1 MAKDT
6 SHIPLIM
13 DIEQKQLDTQ
23 NSVTIRSFCSSDAP
37 HVLHVY
43 FTGLVNGVDSAG
55 HFAITRAFLH
65 WTPMYFAYILS
76 LSGGGAFLLALQTD
90 IQMLGLAIVLLS
102 CGFMLFVYYRIR
114 RTFMGYYQDG
124 LRHDMTDI
132 SQYYRQDHEKD
143 GYPIRRFW
151 VAEIP
156 SLTSDSGYEVVGCV
170 ALDCSSRSDGPLF
183 GELKRLFVLP
193 AHRKRGIGTK
203 LMRTVIVYAKEQKIA
218 LLQLET
224 TNFQPVA
231 REMYSRLGWHHNSTR
246 ESDFQAGGMRMSF
259 VEYLLPL

>member
-1 MAKDT
+1 
-6 SHIPLIM
+6 
-13 DIEQKQLDTQ
+13 
-23 NSVTIRSFCSSDAP
+23 
-37 HVLHVY
+37 
-43 FTGLVNGVDSAG
+43 
-55 HFAITRAFLH
+55 
-65 WTPMYFAYILS
+65 
-76 LSGGGAFLLALQTD
+76 
-90 IQMLGLAIVLLS
+90 LGLALVLLS

-114 RTFMGYYQDG
+114 RTFLGYYQDG

-170 ALDCSSRSDGPLF
+170 ALGKLVISRKYPLLLTDIDGPLF

-193 AHRKRGIGTK
+193 AYRKRGIGTK

-231 REMYSRLGWHHNSTR
+231 REMYSRLGW
-246 ESDFQAGGMRMSF
+246 
-259 VEYLLPL
+259 

>member
-1 MAKDT
+1 
-6 SHIPLIM
+6 
-13 DIEQKQLDTQ
+13 
-23 NSVTIRSFCSSDAP
+23 
-37 HVLHVY
+37 
-43 FTGLVNGVDSAG
+43 
-55 HFAITRAFLH
+55 
-65 WTPMYFAYILS
+65 MYFAYILS

-170 ALDCSSRSDGPLF
+170 ALGKLVISRKYPL
-183 GELKRLFVLP
+183 LF
-193 AHRKRGIGTK
+193 
-203 LMRTVIVYAKEQKIA
+203 
-218 LLQLET
+218 
-224 TNFQPVA
+224 
-231 REMYSRLGWHHNSTR
+231 
-246 ESDFQAGGMRMSF
+246 D
-259 VEYLLPL
+259 